1 MANHIENYIVI
12 ENSNEEVLKE
22 VQRVFQ
28 TEEGQWEVHS
38 EDLAKRV
45 FGEDAPEE
53 YDRTWYCDTLGA
65 KWLYGSIE
73 DDYEEEQTVRITSAW
88 DPINGWIERF
98 AQNLR
103 KIKED
108 VVVHN
113 TFEDEG
119 YNFAGVYLTA
129 KYYDDCEMVDMDE
142 YDVEKIWEDD
152 DIREEYHNELHQ
164 ILMDH
169 KEAYENTLEDVKEN
183 PEDYEDYE

>member
-1 MANHIENYIVI
+1 MANHIENYIII

-28 TEEGQWEVHS
+28 VSEGEYDVHS
-38 EDLAKRV
+38 EDLVKRV

-53 YDRTWYCDTLGA
+53 YDRGWYCDNAGA

-73 DDYEEEQTVRITSAW
+73 DDSEEEQSVRITSAW
-88 DPINGWIERF
+88 DPVNEWVERF
-98 AQNLR
+98 AQNLQ

-119 YNFAGVYLTA
+119 YNFAGVYFTSMH
-129 KYYDDCEMVDMDE
+129 YMDTEWVDMDE

-152 DIREEYHNELHQ
+152 DIREEYHDELHQ
-164 ILMDH
+164 ILIDH
-169 KEAYENTLEDVKEN
+169 KQSYEEHLEDMKEN
-183 PEDYEDYE
+183 PEDYI

>member
-1 MANHIENYIVI
+1 MANHIENYIII
-12 ENSNEEVLKE
+12 ENSNEEVQKE
-22 VQRVFQ
+22 VQRIFQ

-53 YDRTWYCDTLGA
+53 YDRTWYCDTIAA

-73 DDYEEEQTVRITSAW
+73 DDSEEEQTIRITSAW
-88 DPINGWIERF
+88 DPVIGWVERF
-98 AQNLR
+98 AENLR

-119 YNFAGVYLTA
+119 YNFAGVYFVA
-129 KYYDDCEMVDMDE
+129 KYYDDCEWVDMDE
-142 YDVEKIWEDD
+142 YEVDKIWEDD